1 MDKFGLNKEDFD
13 SYEEYRKEY
22 RRLYNKTDKC
32 KASKKKYEQTE
43 EGKLA
48 KKKYQQSEKGKLALK
63 KYKQSEKGRL
73 VNKKYEQS
81 KKGRLVSRLKEAKR
95 RAVKLLRTPT
105 WSEQELIRKFYM
117 NVPKGYHVD
126 HIIPLQGETV
136 SGLHVR
142 DNLQYLTA
150 SENCSK
156 KNKF

>member
-1 MDKFGLNKEDFD
+1 MDKFGLNKEDFE
-13 SYEEYRKEY
+13 SYKEYRKAY

-48 KKKYQQSEKGKLALK
+48 KKKY
-63 KYKQSEKGRL
+63 KQSDEGRL
-73 VNKKYEQS
+73 ANKKYEQS
-81 KKGRLVSRLKEAKR
+81 KKGKLAMKKYRQSNKGKLVNRLKVAKR
-95 RAVKLLRTPT
+95 RASELLRTPT

>member
-48 KKKYQQSEKGKLALK
+48 KKKY
-63 KYKQSEKGRL
+63 KQSDEGRL
-73 VNKKYEQS
+73 ANKKYEQS
-81 KKGRLVSRLKEAKR
+81 KKGKLAMKKYRQSNKGKLVNRLKVAKR
-95 RAVKLLRTPT
+95 RASELLRTPT

>member
-1 MDKFGLNKEDFD
+1 MDKFGLNKEDFE
-13 SYEEYRKEY
+13 SYKEYRKAY
-22 RRLYNKTDKC
+22 HRLYNKT
-32 KASKKKYEQTE
+32 AAYKKQQQ
-43 EGKLA
+43 
-48 KKKYQQSEKGKLALK
+48 KYQQSDEGKLALK
-63 KYKQSEKGRL
+63 KYKQSNKGRL
-73 VNKKYEQS
+73 TQKKYKQS
-81 KKGRLVSRLKEAKR
+81 KKGKLTYRVHSAKR
-95 RAVKLLRTPT
+95 RASELLRTPT
-105 WSEQELIRKFYM
+105 WSEEELIRKFYM

>member
-22 RRLYNKTDKC
+22 LRLYNKTDKC

-48 KKKYQQSEKGKLALK
+48 KKKY
-63 KYKQSEKGRL
+63 KQSDEGRL
-73 VNKKYEQS
+73 ANKKYEQS
-81 KKGRLVSRLKEAKR
+81 KKGKLAMKKYRQSNKGKLVNRLKVAKR
-95 RAVKLLRTPT
+95 RASELLRTPT